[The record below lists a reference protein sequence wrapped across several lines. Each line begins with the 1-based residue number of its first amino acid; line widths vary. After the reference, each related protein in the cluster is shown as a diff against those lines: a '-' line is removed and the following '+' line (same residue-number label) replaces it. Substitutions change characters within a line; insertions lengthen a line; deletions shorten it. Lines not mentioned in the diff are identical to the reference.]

1 MTGAHRLPARAI
13 AGGRAAIALLT
24 IVPVGAR
31 RQPGGLGDA
40 AGWFPLVGALV
51 GGSGAAVELIAAH
64 PLGRAVAAVLAVG
77 TQVVLTG
84 GLHQD
89 ALADAADALGARGD
103 RARRLE
109 VMRDPGIGAFG
120 ALALA
125 FWVAAMIGAVAAL
138 PRDRVLGTLT
148 VAAALARWS
157 AVAHAAALPAA
168 REQGLGAAFTPSAPG
183 TAVAT
188 CVAAGMVAA
197 AGVAVAGASV
207 LLSLPVAGACT
218 LATSVAAARGLGGR
232 TGDTIGA
239 TVALTEVATCLA
251 LLAAAR

>member
-138 PRDRVLGTLT
+138 PRDRVLGTL
-148 VAAALARWS
+148 
-157 AVAHAAALPAA
+157 PAA

-218 LATSVAAARGLGGR
+218 LA
-232 TGDTIGA
+232 D
-239 TVALTEVATCLA
+239 
-251 LLAAAR
+251 